1 MNFVE
6 KLESQANRE
15 NIGMCKARVEKQP
28 TELFRNSNALSF
40 DVLYKI
46 GNSSMPTTKLDELVY
61 EKYTYFNGLLSMKG
75 CLIMILK
82 QNGLIQ

>member
-1 MNFVE
+1 MDFME
-6 KLESQANRE
+6 KLEAQANRE
-15 NIGMCKARVEKQP
+15 NIGMCEARIKEQP
-28 TELFRNSNALSF
+28 IELFHNSNALSF

-61 EKYTYFNGLLSMKG
+61 EKYQWFNGLLSMKE